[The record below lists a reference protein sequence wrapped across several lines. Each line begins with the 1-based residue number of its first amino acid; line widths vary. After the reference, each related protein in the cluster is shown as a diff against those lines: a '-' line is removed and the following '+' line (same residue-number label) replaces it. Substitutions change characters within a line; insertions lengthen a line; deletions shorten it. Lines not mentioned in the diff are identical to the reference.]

1 VSVELWDGRGAVLAD
16 TSAWMLARRVPRA
29 RELLFAAAERG
40 ELAWCWPVRYELTF
54 DAPNPE
60 RIAAVDRTL
69 VGLREIAVDR
79 AVQRDVLSA
88 MRELADVGSHG
99 AHRLPLTD
107 LTVAVAAQASG
118 LNVLHYDHHF
128 ERLGELLGVRTLW
141 IDDPSHVMDPG
152 SV

>member
-1 VSVELWDGRGAVLAD
+1 MSVDLWDGRGAVLAD

-60 RIAAVDRTL
+60 RIASVDRTL

-88 MRELADVGSHG
+88 MRELADEGSHG

-118 LNVLHYDHHF
+118 LDVLHYDHHF

-141 IDDPSHVMDPG
+141 IDDPSA
-152 SV
+152 

>member
-69 VGLREIAVDR
+69 ARILQEAV
-79 AVQRDVLSA
+79 
-88 MRELADVGSHG
+88 
-99 AHRLPLTD
+99 
-107 LTVAVAAQASG
+107 
-118 LNVLHYDHHF
+118 
-128 ERLGELLGVRTLW
+128 
-141 IDDPSHVMDPG
+141 
-152 SV
+152 

>member
-1 VSVELWDGRGAVLAD
+1 MSFELWDGRGAVLAD
-16 TSAWMLARRVPRA
+16 TSAWMLARRIPRA
-29 RELLFAAAERG
+29 RELLFAAVERG

-54 DAPNPE
+54 DAPSPE
-60 RIAAVDRTL
+60 RIAALDRTL

-118 LNVLHYDHHF
+118 LDVLHYDHHF

-141 IDDPSHVMDPG
+141 IDDPST
-152 SV
+152 